1 MCRGLLNF
9 GVGPQ
14 FYYFRGP
21 HGYLK
26 KKLSSNPVLQELEK
40 DKTHLPQA
48 YAGGLGE
55 GLLLF
60 RSQEGLFLLKVE
72 ISVEL

>member
-14 FYYFRGP
+14 FYYIRGP

-26 KKLSSNPVLQELEK
+26 KKLSSNPAIPYPSHKGVLGMGAIILSKQNK
-40 DKTHLPQA
+40 K
-48 YAGGLGE
+48 
-55 GLLLF
+55 
-60 RSQEGLFLLKVE
+60 
-72 ISVEL
+72 